1 LLRLILAEA
10 EIERVPESI
19 AGHPAVVKNAKKR
32 GKRPGSTLLDAN
44 LHHSAM
50 RKLTRWERR
59 GRPDLVHAFLL
70 LALDSIANQRGEM
83 EVLVHTRNDEVIRVS
98 QETRLPKG
106 YNRFCGLMESLF
118 QNRAVPDRE
127 SPLLEI
133 EKMEL
138 PELLKNYESAG
149 ITVLR
154 PERQIKNLNEYM
166 RDTGVREHTFVI
178 GGFAVGDFQTDFSH
192 VCHTEISISALLL
205 KVWTVTSEVIVNYEI
220 ISDLH

>member
-1 LLRLILAEA
+1 MLRLILAEA

-19 AGHPAVVKNAKKR
+19 ASHPAVVKNAKKR
-32 GKRPGSTLLDAN
+32 GKRPGSVLLDAN

-50 RKLTRWERR
+50 RGLPQWERR

-83 EVLVHTRNDEVIRVS
+83 EILVHTRNDEIIRVS
-98 QETRLPKG
+98 SETRLPKG

-118 QNRAVPDRE
+118 QNGVVPDRT
-127 SPLLEI
+127 SPLMEI

-138 PELLKNYESAG
+138 SELLKNYETGG
-149 ITVLR
+149 ITLLR
-154 PERQIKNLNEYM
+154 PEREIKTLNEYM
-166 RDTGVREHTFVI
+166 RETDLTEHTFVI
-178 GGFAVGDFQTDFSH
+178 GGFAVGDFQTDFSG
-192 VCHTEISISALLL
+192 VPHTEISISELLL

-220 ISDLH
+220 NSGIR